1 MIYFRTF
8 EGTSSARTFEVRT
21 NEGMSRLRRYEGTI
35 FPIPELLLLINNE
48 DRNGGV
54 VETIEVIVGERETL
68 SIVRGFDPVH
78 RASLLVKEQMDV
90 LLPHVLH
97 FLFIVPK
104 KITSDSE
111 CLLRARR
118 RRIDKG
124 DAENAC

>member
-1 MIYFRTF
+1 M
-8 EGTSSARTFEVRT
+8 SVSKCEVSVT
-21 NEGMSRLRRYEGTI
+21 NVAGSHKKVVYYVSQTRL
-35 FPIPELLLLINNE
+35 PSLNE

-54 VETIEVIVGERETL
+54 VDTIEVIVGKREAL
-68 SIVRGFDPVH
+68 FIVRGFDPVH
-78 RASLLVKEQMDV
+78 RASLLVEEQMDV